1 MILTIVALLA
11 DTVAR
16 VSTVWANHG
25 AQFKCFC
32 SCIGCFITE
41 GTCPILRHYLPVQS
55 LLLLYFV
62 WLYTEALSHWNSASC
77 CHFHGPYNGPLWCKC
92 AKHTLSMGDSLHLHV
107 CWLRLTADDTDSAYI
122 HHILSIWAMKQ
133 SWVDLPDMCIRAHS
147 CTMVIHCHLNHNFFF
162 FKGHSQPAPIPP
174 AAKDGAIKAAKH
186 PVWPLPEGLLPWRE
200 DGLLSVVH
208 KVLHWQPSQ
217 SWYQVSSTNF
227 RLVGCAANNGFVK
240 WMIWLNQ

>member
-92 AKHTLSMGDSLHLHV
+92 AKHTLSMRDSLHLHV
-107 CWLRLTADDTDSAYI
+107 CWLSLTANNTDSAYI
-122 HHILSIWAMKQ
+122 HHTLSIWAMKQ

-162 FKGHSQPAPIPP
+162 FLRTFATSTDTASSERWSYQGCKTPCLTSPGRPP
-174 AAKDGAIKAAKH
+174 SLKRRWTTIS
-186 PVWPLPEGLLPWRE
+186 R
-200 DGLLSVVH
+200 
-208 KVLHWQPSQ
+208 
-217 SWYQVSSTNF
+217 T
-227 RLVGCAANNGFVK
+227 
-240 WMIWLNQ
+240 